1 LKKSN
6 IYFITLYAALFTIL
20 AISIRLDFTDAL
32 DRSVYLFLREFSDA
46 RWLEAYLSF
55 LSYLFK
61 PSHAAVIFLIVAV
74 IYYFKKDPHFW
85 LYTIGAGAS
94 LAIGAAMKYTFQR
107 ARPDVEHA
115 AFDGYSFPSMHV
127 LSFMVLV
134 ILLFRLSRNI
144 YVRAVLVFLVIS
156 MMISRIYL
164 GAHYLSDTVA
174 SVIVIALILHVLEEV
189 KARFSS

>member
-1 LKKSN
+1 MKKSN
-6 IYFITLYAALFTIL
+6 IYFIPLYAALFAIL
-20 AISIRLDFTDAL
+20 AISIRLGFTDGA
-32 DRSVYLFLREFSDA
+32 DRLAYLFLRKFADA
-46 RWLEAYLSF
+46 GWLEGYLSS
-55 LSYLFK
+55 LSRIFK
-61 PSHAAVIFLIVAV
+61 PFHATIIFIIVTV

-94 LAIGAAMKYTFQR
+94 LAIGTAMKYTFQR

-134 ILLFRLSRNI
+134 TLMFRLSRNI
-144 YVRAVLVFLVIS
+144 YIRAVLVFLVIS

-174 SVIVIALILHVLEEV
+174 SVIVIALILHVMEEV
-189 KARFSS
+189 KTRYSG